1 MKRTKIVATIGPSSS
16 DEKTL
21 EKMIKNGVNVC
32 RLNFAYGTFDSHE
45 KIIKNIR
52 RISKKLNQS
61 VGILQ
66 DIRGII
72 GRPKEDLLFGIKNNV
87 DYVALSFIKSPVDV
101 VNLKNVIKNKPIQV
115 IAKIETPDAVKNFDK
130 ILEISDG
137 IMVARGD
144 LGIQMPQEKVP
155 IIQKQIIEKSIRSAK
170 PVIVATQML
179 SSMVVS
185 SKPTRAEVSDVA
197 NAVIDHTD
205 AVMLSE
211 ETTKGEHPVE
221 VVKVMRNIIEEVEK
235 SNYDDLPHKFL
246 EDESKSVS
254 HALAD
259 AAHDLAK
266 SVQAKAI
273 VAATVSGFTAKLISH
288 HRPEH
293 RLIVTTNDT
302 KVYNQLSLVWGVEP
316 YLIPKCENF
325 DQLIDHAIALIKK
338 EGIADKEDKIVIVMG
353 QPFEQRERMNIVKVS
368 EL

>member
-16 DEKTL
+16 DEKIL
-21 EKMIKNGVNVC
+21 ERMIKSGVNVC

-45 KIIKNIR
+45 KVIKSIR
-52 RISKKLNQS
+52 KISKKLSKS
-61 VGILQ
+61 VAILQ
-66 DIRGII
+66 DIRGIV
-72 GRPKEDLLFGIKNNV
+72 GRPKEDLLFGIKNDI
-87 DYVALSFIKSPVDV
+87 DYIALSFIKSPIDV
-101 VNLKNVIKNKPIQV
+101 INLRKILKSKPIQV
-115 IAKIETPDAVKNFDK
+115 IAKIETPSAVQHFDK

-155 IIQKQIIEKSIRSAK
+155 IIQKQIVEKCIRDSK

-211 ETTKGEHPVE
+211 ETTKGEHPVKVVE
-221 VVKVMRNIIEEVEK
+221 VMNKIIEEMEK
-235 SNYDDLPHKFL
+235 SQYDDLPHKFL
-246 EDESKSVS
+246 RDEARTVS
-254 HALAD
+254 HALANT
-259 AAHDLAK
+259 AHELAK
-266 SVQAKAI
+266 AVSAKAI
-273 VAATVSGFTAKLISH
+273 VAATISGFTAKLISH

-293 RLIVTTNDT
+293 RLVVTTNDI
-302 KVYNQLSLVWGVEP
+302 KVYHQLALVWGVEP
-316 YLIPKCENF
+316 YLIPKCESL
-325 DQLIDHAIALIKK
+325 DELIDHAVSLVKREKIAGKGDRI
-338 EGIADKEDKIVIVMG
+338 IITMG
-353 QPFEQRERMNIVKVS
+353 QPLSKKDRMNIVKVS

>member
-21 EKMIKNGVNVC
+21 EKMIKSGVNVC
-32 RLNFAYGTFDSHE
+32 RLNFAYGTFESHE
-45 KIIKNIR
+45 KTIKDIR
-52 RISKKLNQS
+52 RIAKNLNQS

-66 DIRGII
+66 DIRGIV
-72 GRPKEDLLFGIKNNV
+72 GRPKEDLLLGIKNNV
-87 DYVALSFIKSPVDV
+87 DYIALSFIKSPRDII
-101 VNLKNVIKNKPIQV
+101 NLKKIIKNKPIQV
-115 IAKIETPDAVKNFDK
+115 IAKIETPDAVKNFDA
-130 ILEISDG
+130 ILKISDG

-155 IIQKQIIEKSIRSAK
+155 IIQKQIIEKSIRAAK

-179 SSMVVS
+179 SSMVLS

-211 ETTKGEHPVE
+211 ETTKGEHPIK
-221 VVKVMRNIIEEVEK
+221 VVQVMRRIIEQMEK
-235 SNYDDLPHKFL
+235 TGYDDLPHRFL
-246 EDESKSVS
+246 GDESTSVS
-254 HALAD
+254 YALAN
-259 AAHDLAK
+259 ATHELAK
-266 SVQAKAI
+266 ALSIKAI
-273 VAATVSGFTAKLISH
+273 VAATISGFTAKLISH

-325 DQLIDHAIALIKK
+325 DQLIDHAIALVKK
-338 EGIADKEDKIVIVMG
+338 EKIADKGDKIVIVMG